1 MGFGF
6 DVYPT
11 EFGIKLGPISIG
23 FERNPEP
30 YNDDLPDWG
39 FTFST
44 YPRIYRER
52 GALYLLSVGRF
63 NPVDDPEGE
72 R

>member
-1 MGFGF
+1 MSHIRRGQGFLTVSARSG
-6 DVYPT
+6 
-11 EFGIKLGPISIG
+11 LGQ
-23 FERNPEP
+23 R
-30 YNDDLPDWG
+30 
-39 FTFST
+39 FST
-44 YPRIYRER
+44 YPWIYRER